1 MTITPFKLEGLQ
13 ALGYTR
19 RQSEFLF
26 LVATHSG
33 YFISRQFN
41 SFARAESGSV
51 SHAFVQKLLERR
63 HGNYRAYR
71 AGSRVY
77 HLFARKLYRAIEREN
92 LRTRRKHELDYIK
105 TRLVALDFV
114 LENSQHRY
122 LETEGE
128 KVAFF
133 EKEYNISRETLP
145 AKMYRSR
152 SSREVTPRYFVDR
165 FPMFVDSLSSPAVVT
180 FTYMDGGAIT
190 LDGFGTHLLAY
201 MRLFRALPRFEFLY
215 MAPSDRLFR
224 AAESEFYHVVFD
236 RRDQPQ
242 AYELLNYF
250 RIRKAWDL
258 KERVVSADVVYL
270 RQAQTRYIGKGFD
283 DLYERWRQGVLE
295 DRDVMRRVE
304 ALSQVEKGLFRA
316 QVCGSSLKVFS
327 DPRGS
332 GAENCTESDFADD
345 SGQASGQ
352 VSTEVSEP

>member
-1 MTITPFKLEGLQ
+1 MTITTSQLEGLQ

-19 RQSEFLF
+19 RQSEFLL

-33 YFISRQFN
+33 YFTSRQFN
-41 SFARAESGSV
+41 FFARTESGSV
-51 SHAFVQKLLERR
+51 SHAFIQKLLEQR

-77 HLFARKLYRAIEREN
+77 HLFARKVYRAIDREN

-114 LENSQHRY
+114 LENPEHRY
-122 LETEGE
+122 LETERE
-128 KVAFF
+128 KAAFF

-165 FPMFVDSLSSPAVVT
+165 FPMFVDSLCSPPVVT
-180 FTYMDGGAIT
+180 FTYVHAGATT

-201 MRLFRALPRFEFLY
+201 MGLFRALPRFAFLY
-215 MAPSDRLFR
+215 LAPSTRLFR
-224 AAESEFYHVVFD
+224 AAESEFYHVVYDGRD
-236 RRDQPQ
+236 RPQ
-242 AYELLNYF
+242 AYDLLKYF
-250 RIRKAWDL
+250 RIRKAWDS
-258 KERVVSADVVYL
+258 KERVVSANVVFL

-283 DLYERWRQGVLE
+283 DLYERWRQGVLG

-304 ALSQVEKGLFRA
+304 ALSQVEKGLFRT

-327 DPRGS
+327 DPRAS
-332 GAENCTESDFADD
+332 ETENCAETDLADG
-345 SGQASGQ
+345 SAQVSGQ
-352 VSTEVSEP
+352 VSPEISEP